1 MFLLDVTMGPRKGER
16 IRVKDGAT
24 ILVGRQVTASFA
36 IPNDSTISSKHF
48 SATVQGHVCIVKDE
62 GSSNGTYVNG
72 ARVDQIAVQPGFRIK
87 AGHSEFM
94 VSFLPSFGSWMI
106 PAIPP
111 GWAEIPGRGIQAAQP
126 GHFPTNILFTEE
138 EQELEIPLAE
148 YISRQQIIV
157 REAIPQ
163 VQFAPPSE
171 VKVPDAEGAYAMH
184 AQFAATGGALA
195 KQRQLYV
202 CKKGIVG
209 IISMTTID
217 TEFPQVDRMFD
228 AVVAKAQFEPE
239 APAKQV

>member
-1 MFLLDVTMGPRKGER
+1 MFLLDVTAGPRQGER

-24 ILVGRQVTASFA
+24 VTVGRLGTASFA
-36 IPNDSTISSKHF
+36 VPNDSTLSGKHF
-48 SATVQGHVCIVKDE
+48 SITVQGNACLIKDE

-72 ARVDQIAVQPGFRIK
+72 MRIEQVGVQVGYRVK
-87 AGHSEFM
+87 AGHSEFL

-126 GHFPTNILFTEE
+126 GRFPTNILFTEE
-138 EQELEIPLAE
+138 EQELEIPLPE
-148 YISRQQIIV
+148 YIQRQQIIV
-157 REAIPQ
+157 REAIPH
-163 VQFAPPSE
+163 VQFAPPAE
-171 VKVPDAEGAYAMH
+171 LKLPDAEGAYSMR

-195 KQRQLYV
+195 RQRQLYI
-202 CKKGIVG
+202 CKKRIVG

-217 TEFPQVDRMFD
+217 TEMPHVDKMFD

-239 APAKQV
+239 PIAKGA